1 MIWKLILMI
10 VLGLLSAALTY
21 FNKNYYVRIFD
32 DIVGREEDD
41 RMTVK
46 LGRSFVYGFLFPIY
60 FVLLLW
66 GAVALVAF
74 LVVGGI
80 VAGIAFVLV
89 WATEKIVPHEWLG
102 GIIESLFGR
111 FGTRGAPTRSQ
122 AADASAESVPVTPS
136 PEAPA
141 PEPAKPP
148 GDQPKTPPAGEAKQD
163 PGPQA

>member
-60 FVLLLW
+60 FVLLLA
-66 GAVALVAF
+66 GAVALIGF

-80 VAGIAFVLV
+80 AAGIAFVLV
-89 WATEKIVPHEWLG
+89 WATEKIVPHEWVG
-102 GIIESLFGR
+102 GIIENLFGKL
-111 FGTRGAPTRSQ
+111 GIRGGPTKSQ
-122 AADASAESVPVTPS
+122 AADASAESIPVTPS
-136 PEAPA
+136 PEAPG
-141 PEPAKPP
+141 PEPAKPTDDRP
-148 GDQPKTPPAGEAKQD
+148 ETSPAGETKQD
-163 PGPQA
+163 QGPQS